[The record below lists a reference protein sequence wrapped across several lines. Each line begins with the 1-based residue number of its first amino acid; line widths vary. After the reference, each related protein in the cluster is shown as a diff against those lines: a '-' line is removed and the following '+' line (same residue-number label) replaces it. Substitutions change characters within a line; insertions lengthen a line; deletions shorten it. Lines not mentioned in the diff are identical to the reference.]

1 MGKHIGLSLLIIFLL
16 FFIPWLWAP
25 DAPADSEEP
34 PPPAAGDPP
43 EQEPPQEPETP
54 AGLDAARTLRVKI
67 GDVLQE
73 MDFAAY
79 LTGVVRA
86 EMPASF
92 ELEAL
97 KAQAAAA
104 RTYVIHKMRNGG
116 SPNHPEADACDDITC
131 CQAYLSQAVN
141 KVNQQEYL

>member
-54 AGLDAARTLRVKI
+54 AGLDAARTQIGRASGRERVW
-67 GDVLQE
+67 
-73 MDFAAY
+73 
-79 LTGVVRA
+79 
-86 EMPASF
+86 
-92 ELEAL
+92 L
-97 KAQAAAA
+97 K
-104 RTYVIHKMRNGG
+104 V
-116 SPNHPEADACDDITC
+116 
-131 CQAYLSQAVN
+131 
-141 KVNQQEYL
+141 